1 MLAVIS
7 RALEERDQTQGHG
20 ARVATFA
27 EPVAKRLGWEPERIV
42 TLRFG
47 ALMHDIGKL
56 AVRRAVLRK
65 PGPLTPEEEV
75 EMRAHPRAGASLILP
90 LRGAWL
96 ALPYIFFHHERWDG
110 TGYPSGLRC
119 RSIPVEARLLA
130 VADAFDAMTSPRPYG
145 RPMAPEHALDE
156 IDRCAGSQFDPQVA
170 ELFLGVWT
178 DVLRAA
184 S

>member
-20 ARVATFA
+20 ARVATLA
-27 EPVAKRLGWEPERIV
+27 EPIAKRLNWEQERIV

-47 ALMHDIGKL
+47 AFLHDIGKL

-65 PGPLTPEEEV
+65 PGPLTPEEVV

-90 LRGAWL
+90 VRGAWL

-145 RPMAPEHALDE
+145 RTMPPELALAE
-156 IDRCAGSQFDPQVA
+156 IDRCAGAQFDPHIA
-170 ELFLGVWT
+170 ELFLDVWA